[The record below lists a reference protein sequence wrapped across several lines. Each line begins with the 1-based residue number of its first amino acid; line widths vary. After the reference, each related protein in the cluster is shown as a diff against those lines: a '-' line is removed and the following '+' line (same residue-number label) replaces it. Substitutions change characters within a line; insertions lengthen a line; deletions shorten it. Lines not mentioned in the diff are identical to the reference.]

1 MRIDGY
7 VITHDA
13 PATDVT
19 RRADQDGPAR
29 PGGPPA
35 TPAGSTDR
43 VELSRDSALV
53 TAALQLASDA
63 SGVRA
68 DRVET
73 GREMLKAGRV
83 GADPVLLA
91 DAMLNDLLR

>member
-19 RRADQDGPAR
+19 RRAEQDGSAR
-29 PGGPPA
+29 PGAPTA

-73 GREMLKAGRV
+73 SREMLRAGRV
-83 GADPVLLA
+83 GTDPVSLA
-91 DAMLNDLLR
+91 DAILNDLLR